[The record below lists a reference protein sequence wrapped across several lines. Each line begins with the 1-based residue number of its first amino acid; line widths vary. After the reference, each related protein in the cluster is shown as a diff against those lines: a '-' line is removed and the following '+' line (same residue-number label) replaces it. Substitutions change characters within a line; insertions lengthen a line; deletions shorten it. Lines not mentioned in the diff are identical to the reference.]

1 MDTIEIMPREFACG
15 VTSIMADYLRA
26 VDLCQRVLA
35 EVPAIGNSQLASEIR
50 ELQGVGGR

>member
-1 MDTIEIMPREFACG
+1 MHGIDRPEYVFDAAP
-15 VTSIMADYLRA
+15 IMADYLRA

-50 ELQGVGGR
+50 ELQGVGGQ